1 MLEVKQKT
9 KNIEELSGI
18 INEIE
23 KDDAFKGLKSDIQ
36 EFKDEFYKELQ
47 EEQNLKRIEQSKILN
62 ELKKIK
68 KN

>member
-1 MLEVKQKT
+1 
-9 KNIEELSGI
+9 
-18 INEIE
+18 
-23 KDDAFKGLKSDIQ
+23 LKSEIQ

-47 EEQNLKRIEQSKILN
+47 QEQNIKRIEQSKILN